1 MPAPVSAP
9 EVVAVSAPEVVAVAA
24 PEVVAVAAP
33 EVAAVAAPEV
43 AALAAPV
50 QVPAMTPASQVL
62 AGRVVW
68 MAAVAEYY
76 VTDPT
81 RQPRTPAATL
91 PALDAS
97 RAAARV
103 RCQGY
108 AGALQADLSLGVG
121 AAI

>member
-9 EVVAVSAPEVVAVAA
+9 EVVAVSAPEV
-24 PEVVAVAAP
+24 
-33 EVAAVAAPEV
+33 AAV
-43 AALAAPV
+43 AAPV

-108 AGALQADLSLGVG
+108 AAGALQADLSLGVG